1 MNDWFA
7 RARSLFIYRARTLYI
22 CLVAALVLA
31 SCRTHKD
38 VGVQPVLPGGGQA
51 PVERGG
57 TEERRVRIDLS
68 TARTFM
74 DNNTFVSSRYHF
86 ADLNGEQL
94 AAAQKYG
101 VEPVQGRKEAERLV
115 RRLEKV
121 ESCELYMVD
130 ELTHSVPYLTK
141 SAKRLL
147 DDMGRIYQK
156 SLIAG
161 GYRPHRF
168 IVTSLLRT
176 REDVDRLRRVNAN
189 ASRNSSHM
197 YGTTF
202 DISWSR
208 YNRVSVDGNTAS
220 NNTLAAYL
228 GECIY
233 YLRDHGRCVVIYEQ
247 NQHCFHITVVE

>member
-1 MNDWFA
+1 MNTE
-7 RARSLFIYRARTLYI
+7 RSLARTLYI
-22 CLVAALVLA
+22 VRRTALLVMLALVLG
-31 SCRTHKD
+31 SCRSHKS
-38 VGVQPVLPGGGQA
+38 VAERQPSLTKQPEA
-51 PVERGG
+51 PL
-57 TEERRVRIDLS
+57 TESRTEVRRVRIDLTNTQTFLDNS
-68 TARTFM
+68 TQVRA
-74 DNNTFVSSRYHF
+74 RYHF
-86 ADLNGEQL
+86 RDLNGEQL
-94 AAAQKYG
+94 AAAQRSG
-101 VEPVQGRKEAERLV
+101 VEPVDNRREAEKLK
-115 RRLEKV
+115 RRLNLV
-121 ESCELYMVD
+121 ETNEYYMVD
-130 ELTHSVPYLTK
+130 ELTHSIPYLTDG
-141 SAKRLL
+141 AKKLL
-147 DDMGRIYQK
+147 DDLGRMFQK
-156 SLIAG
+156 SLIVG